1 MSYLYMIYGYT
12 YNILIIIIIIIIFV
26 YIEFYICLPFSIQ
39 YRNAVA
45 IYTALIYRGLIIVV
59 GLHANANFCYNMQR
73 IVNHYNYIALNLT

>member
-26 YIEFYICLPFSIQ
+26 YIEFYICLPFYIQ

-45 IYTALIYRGLIIVV
+45 IYTALI
-59 GLHANANFCYNMQR
+59 
-73 IVNHYNYIALNLT
+73 